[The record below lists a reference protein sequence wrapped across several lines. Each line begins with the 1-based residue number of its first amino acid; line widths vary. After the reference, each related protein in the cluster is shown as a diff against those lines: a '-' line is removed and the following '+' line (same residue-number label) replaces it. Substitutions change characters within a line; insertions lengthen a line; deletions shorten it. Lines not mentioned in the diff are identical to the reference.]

1 MFQAAFHPHLNS
13 RLINNIKYLLHWCF
27 KKTSGFSETLM
38 SLDYFLPFS
47 LRIRNLGI
55 TSQIQNQKPNTKSEP
70 EMGSYTPKQG
80 SGEQPGS
87 VACKDALVMR
97 GLWCCVAWCPS
108 PSCWTNPLP
117 FLSVSFLIC

>member
-1 MFQAAFHPHLNS
+1 
-13 RLINNIKYLLHWCF
+13 
-27 KKTSGFSETLM
+27 M

-70 EMGSYTPKQG
+70 EIGSYTPKQG

-87 VACKDALVMR
+87 VACKDPLVMR
-97 GLWCCVAWCPS
+97 GLWCCGPGILVPAVGQILC
-108 PSCWTNPLP
+108 L
-117 FLSVSFLIC
+117 FSVSVSSSVNSGI